1 MAKIPMAPTATPTP
15 IPAFAPSERP
25 LEDEDEGELVLV
37 AVGTP
42 VVAEAACLP
51 NWAGML
57 IALSELQHVVLSR
70 PQHHVSEVGV
80 PSQGVIW
87 TVLSYPF
94 SHISHLQKPL
104 VQRRDLIP

>member
-1 MAKIPMAPTATPTP
+1 M
-15 IPAFAPSERP
+15 
-25 LEDEDEGELVLV
+25 LV
-37 AVGTP
+37 AVGTS

-57 IALSELQHVVLSR
+57 IALSELQQVVLPT

-94 SHISHLQKPL
+94 SHISHPQKPL
-104 VQRRDLIP
+104 AQKQDLIP